1 MYVTLFRFA
10 LPGGRRV
17 IISYARSPSGHDDP
31 PRPIRETEPPRFD
44 RFLASGG
51 IHYQPPGQTERPRG
65 KRIR

>member
-17 IISYARSPSGHDDP
+17 VISYARTPSKHENP
-31 PRPIRETEPPRFD
+31 PRPIQSVEPPRFD

-51 IHYQPPGQTERPRG
+51 IHFQPPGQPTRPRG